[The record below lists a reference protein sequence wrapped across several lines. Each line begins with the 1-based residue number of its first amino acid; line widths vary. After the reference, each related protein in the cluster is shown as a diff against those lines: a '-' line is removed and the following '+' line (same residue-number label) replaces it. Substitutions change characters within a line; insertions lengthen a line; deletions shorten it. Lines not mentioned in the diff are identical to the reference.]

1 MAVRAE
7 GAVATM
13 ETPMRNKLETLEGF
27 DSPDSVFLF
36 DSAETAEKV
45 WQLHGDSPE
54 DDIDN
59 IRRLYKDL
67 GLDYGKMKRLLSRI
81 DEHFI
86 TYSTPTHPSVTTER
100 LRYSPV
106 LSPQNE
112 MGYAIQMGLLRY
124 LSLPSPSPAT
134 LFGTVSSS
142 RFAFLVIPAGSS

>member
-1 MAVRAE
+1 MAVRA
-7 GAVATM
+7 ARADATM
-13 ETPMRNKLETLEGF
+13 ETPVRNKLETLEGI

-36 DSAETAEKV
+36 DSAEPAEKV

-86 TYSTPTHPSVTTER
+86 TYSTPTHPSVTTETT
-100 LRYSPV
+100 
-106 LSPQNE
+106 
-112 MGYAIQMGLLRY
+112 A
-124 LSLPSPSPAT
+124 
-134 LFGTVSSS
+134 
-142 RFAFLVIPAGSS
+142 